1 MLFNTIMARRPLKGI
16 KQEPLDGTP
25 YNERPQSLDLEG
37 SSWELQDIYIYIYEI
52 LILGEFVMNMI
63 QPNGL
68 LAFVS
73 RVIVVIIANTHS

>member
-37 SSWELQDIYIYIYEI
+37 SSWELQDIYIYI
-52 LILGEFVMNMI
+52 FMK
-63 QPNGL
+63 
-68 LAFVS
+68 F
-73 RVIVVIIANTHS
+73 